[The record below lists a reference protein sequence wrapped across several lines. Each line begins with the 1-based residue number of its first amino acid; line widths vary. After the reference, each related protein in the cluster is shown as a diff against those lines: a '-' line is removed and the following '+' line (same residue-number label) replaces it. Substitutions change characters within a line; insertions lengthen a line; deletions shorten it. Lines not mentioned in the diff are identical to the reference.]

1 MNQLQLEM
9 NVTLAVFKE
18 CVVKSSTMAMVG
30 RAVEGESVLAETRMP
45 SGVSIILEV
54 VEWSTL

>member
-1 MNQLQLEM
+1 M